1 MDRHEIVLRVELVRL
16 DLPFGLWSVYAIAM
30 SQANPLHRNEIDRAV
45 SASDWVLSPQ
55 TRNVEHQYLTKRP
68 QLLHANTFH
77 RHPATYS
84 TVRRRHSALQQSG
97 LTTSNHG
104 SPSHDDVNAH
114 RVPYSDAFHATQR
127 GFHHPLEHARL
138 PSGRLP
144 LLSVTASHSSL
155 FGLAT
160 TVLLLYVQRLA
171 HAGLVPARCTQYVE
185 VLNPTYITACRTHRN
200 SITVPIS
207 LAGVV

>member
-1 MDRHEIVLRVELVRL
+1 LFDSTYSLIYGASTPSRCRRQTHCALC
-16 DLPFGLWSVYAIAM
+16 
-30 SQANPLHRNEIDRAV
+30 RNEIDRTV
-45 SASDWVLSPQ
+45 SASDWARSPQ
-55 TRNVEHQYLTKRP
+55 TRNVEHRYLTKRP

-104 SPSHDDVNAH
+104 SPSHDVNAH

-127 GFHHPLEHARL
+127 GFYHPLEHARL

-144 LLSVTASHSSL
+144 LRSVIASHSSL
-155 FGLAT
+155 FVSRPPYYCCVYSG
-160 TVLLLYVQRLA
+160 
-171 HAGLVPARCTQYVE
+171 
-185 VLNPTYITACRTHRN
+185 
-200 SITVPIS
+200 S
-207 LAGVV
+207 LTPD